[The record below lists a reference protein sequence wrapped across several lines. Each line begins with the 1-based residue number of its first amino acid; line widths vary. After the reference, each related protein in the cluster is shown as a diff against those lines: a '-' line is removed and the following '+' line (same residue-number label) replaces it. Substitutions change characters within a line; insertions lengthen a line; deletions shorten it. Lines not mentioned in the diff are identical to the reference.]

1 MHLKPLYQASTVT
14 FNETDYQ
21 KVIYVLE
28 CDMLRSMHK
37 IFFFSFCILLLTI
50 LAKSDI
56 RRVNVMQLRRR
67 RGELMRRQRRELI
80 RRQRGEL
87 RWRRAGHK
95 AAARREQGPLLSA
108 FFKI

>member
-1 MHLKPLYQASTVT
+1 
-14 FNETDYQ
+14 
-21 KVIYVLE
+21 
-28 CDMLRSMHK
+28 MLRSMHK

-67 RGELMRRQRRELI
+67 RRGELMRRQRRKLI

-87 RWRRAGHK
+87 QRRRAGHK

>member
-1 MHLKPLYQASTVT
+1 
-14 FNETDYQ
+14 
-21 KVIYVLE
+21 
-28 CDMLRSMHK
+28 MLRRSMHK

-56 RRVNVMQLRRR
+56 RRVNVMQLRRRRR